1 MVVANRIRQLCSTAP
16 GIPYRLGIGKVLTH
30 GQRAHLEPLTRE
42 YVHVDTCDFFPPSS
56 YQDYVLC
63 PAWHRIRG
71 SSLHPGHSVGHRAA
85 TILLPKNVDNGPHNP
100 VSPKYF
106 MHLNTTKIV

>member
-30 GQRAHLEPLTRE
+30 GQRAHLEPLTTE

-56 YQDYVLC
+56 YQDYVLSWNKGLEST
-63 PAWHRIRG
+63 PW
-71 SSLHPGHSVGHRAA
+71 SYSVGHRAA